1 MAKRFFYDLWPD
13 SGGSQY
19 ADSLSEEQPCL
30 LGKPQKRVK
39 THKLCIIEVQADIYA
54 VCTLV
59 VCEEWEKHH
68 NFTPAVGVFPYFFP
82 YENEINEN

>member
-1 MAKRFFYDLWPD
+1 MAERFFNDIWPD
-13 SGGSQY
+13 CGGSQY

-59 VCEEWEKHH
+59 VCEEWEM
-68 NFTPAVGVFPYFFP
+68 AS
-82 YENEINEN
+82 